1 MLTPEIKSE
10 MDAAAALAEAMVVR
24 ALFELL
30 MAHRQEPMDV
40 FIHRVASRVANA

>member
-1 MLTPEIKSE
+1 MLKPETKAE
-10 MDAAAALAEAMVVR
+10 MDKAADAAEAAITL

-30 MAHRQEPMDV
+30 MAQRREPMDV

>member
-1 MLTPEIKSE
+1 MLTPEQRTE
-10 MDAAAALAEAMVVR
+10 MDADAAVAEAMVVR

-30 MAHRQEPMDV
+30 MAQRTEPMDV